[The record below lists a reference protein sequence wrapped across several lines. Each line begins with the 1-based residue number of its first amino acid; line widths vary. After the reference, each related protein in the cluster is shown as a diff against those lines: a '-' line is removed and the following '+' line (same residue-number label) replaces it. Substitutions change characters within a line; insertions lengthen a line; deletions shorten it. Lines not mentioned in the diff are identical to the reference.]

1 MLRLSR
7 GARNRAV
14 RARER
19 FFQGIRRTGEPLR
32 RTDAE
37 CGKSAIGGAVKTR
50 DSSSAM
56 RILYSHRTKSADG
69 QYVHIRALTEALK
82 ARGCALFMAGPDDW
96 GDSALRKLDGG
107 APGKGAKGVLP
118 GPVYELAELGYSA
131 PAYLRLERAARAFRP
146 DILYERYNLF
156 YHAGVRLARA
166 RRLPMLLE
174 VNAPL
179 AEERAKY
186 GGLSLGPLARRSEK
200 SLWRAADAVLPVT
213 GVLARMIEAAG
224 VPSEKIHVIQNG
236 VEPDQLETHDPR
248 PARERYGLKDRIVLG
263 FTGFV
268 RDWHGVDRILRWMA
282 RSGRDDLHL
291 LLVGDGDVVPA
302 LKRLAAELGLA
313 ERFTVTGVVQRHEV
327 ASLVA
332 AFDVALQPAATPY
345 ASPLKQ
351 FEYMAL
357 GRAILAPNQPNIAEI
372 LADGADALLF
382 PPADEDAMGR
392 QLARLVA
399 DPALRA
405 RLGAA
410 ARATLLRQDLTWAG
424 NARRVEEIAL
434 KLVEGRKKRASGG

>member
-1 MLRLSR
+1 
-7 GARNRAV
+7 
-14 RARER
+14 
-19 FFQGIRRTGEPLR
+19 
-32 RTDAE
+32 
-37 CGKSAIGGAVKTR
+37 
-50 DSSSAM
+50 M

-82 ARGCALFMAGPDDW
+82 ARGHALFMAGPDDW
-96 GDSALRKLDGG
+96 GDAATRKLDGG
-107 APGKGAKGVLP
+107 GPSKGAKGFLP
-118 GPVYELAELGYSA
+118 GPLYELAELGYSA
-131 PAYLRLERAARAFRP
+131 PAYLKLSRAARAFRP
-146 DILYERYNLF
+146 EALYERYNLY
-156 YHAGVRLARA
+156 YHAGVRLSRA
-166 RRLPMLLE
+166 RSLPMLLE

-179 AEERAKY
+179 AEERARY
-186 GGLSLGPLARRSEK
+186 GGLALKGLAHASET
-200 SLWRAADAVLPVT
+200 SLWRAADVVLPVT
-213 GVLARMIEAAG
+213 GVLARMIEEAG
-224 VPSEKIHVIQNG
+224 TPPEKIHVIQNG
-236 VEPDQLETHDPR
+236 VEPEQLEPHDPR
-248 PARERYGLKDRIVLG
+248 PARERFGLTDRIVLG

-291 LLVGDGDVVPA
+291 LLVGDGDVVPD

-327 ASLVA
+327 AGLVA
-332 AFDVALQPAATPY
+332 AFDVALQPAATAY

-357 GRAILAPNQPNIAEI
+357 GKAILAPDQPNIAEI

-382 PPADEDAMGR
+382 PPTDEEAMGR

-424 NARRVEEIAL
+424 NARRVEEIAAR
-434 KLVEGRKKRASGG
+434 LVDGRKRAARHVGQSSVS